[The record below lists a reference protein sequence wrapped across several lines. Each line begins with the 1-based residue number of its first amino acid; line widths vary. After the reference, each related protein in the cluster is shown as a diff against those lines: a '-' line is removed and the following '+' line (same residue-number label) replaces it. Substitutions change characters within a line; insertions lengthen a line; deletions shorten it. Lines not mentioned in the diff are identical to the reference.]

1 MNSVL
6 NGLCCNRREAKE
18 CARSVTPDERRVT
31 SEWMGLL
38 ILGSD
43 ERRVTRDG
51 GADTG
56 SHYFF
61 GSRLR

>member
-1 MNSVL
+1 
-6 NGLCCNRREAKE
+6 
-18 CARSVTPDERRVT
+18 VTPDERRVT